1 MKIELNNEMFFENL
15 SITQAYCAEQM
26 IKYPKRD
33 AGGVFRTIN
42 FKIAG
47 KNIYEI
53 ILKDGGDS
61 YVSWNID
68 PLRFDNFY
76 KIAFD
81 ESIRIK
87 KSIAASNHLKP
98 EFGKILVAEV
108 HQTVCDGASSVEC
121 ENFIDD
127 NDCPAIDTW
136 FYYCSV
142 PKVGDI
148 LFAWVPQKYVA
159 MVDNAI
165 AVNCVDILYW
175 LNELPDRSL
184 KSQSLEV
191 VSIADQHPGLFLQS

>member
-1 MKIELNNEMFFENL
+1 MKIEIINEIFFENL
-15 SITQAYCAEQM
+15 FITQGYCAAQM
-26 IKYPKRD
+26 SNYPWKD
-33 AGGVFRTIN
+33 ACGIFRTIN

-53 ILKDGGDS
+53 IVKDRGDS
-61 YVSWNID
+61 YASWNID

-81 ESIRIK
+81 ECLKIK
-87 KSIAASNHLKP
+87 NSLVSSDIYRNES
-98 EFGKILVAEV
+98 GKVLVAEV
-108 HQTVCDGASSVEC
+108 HQTLCDGASSVEC

-136 FYYCSV
+136 FYHCSA

-148 LFAWVPQKYVA
+148 LFAWVPEKYVA

-165 AVNCVDILYW
+165 AVNCVDMLYW

-191 VSIADQHPGLFLQS
+191 VSSADQHPGLFLQS